1 MIDVVGVRFKEAG
14 KIYYFAPMEFD
25 LKLEDNVIVETAR
38 GVEFGTIVVE
48 KRQVSEDEIVKTLK
62 PIIRIANEDD
72 KLRHKINLEKKTHA
86 LEVCEGK
93 ILDHGLPMKLIDME
107 YTFDNNKVIFYFTA
121 DGRVDFRELV
131 RDLASY
137 FKVRIELRQIG
148 VRDHTKKIGGLAP
161 CGRECCCKSFLGEFT
176 PISITMAKNQGL
188 SLNPHKISGLCGRL
202 LCCLRYEDS
211 MYEEALKGMPLVGD
225 IVETADGLGTVVKR
239 DPLHGTLRVLVNK
252 GESNEKFDNY
262 NRDDIKATGQRD
274 KDYEEVIDQNQEPI
288 DDTDTNIKDL
298 ED

>member
-1 MIDVVGVRFKEAG
+1 M
-14 KIYYFAPMEFD
+14 
-25 LKLEDNVIVETAR
+25 
-38 GVEFGTIVVE
+38 E